1 MHKNKK
7 SGMANATPAIPL
19 LLSLY
24 MYTILSLFTSLS
36 LSLSLPFLSL
46 SHTQTHYY
54 FNTSD
59 GTSRN
64 FVQVMSTIEN
74 TTTLIVTCQ
83 FTNQLDSSNKSCDVL
98 YGLCERQSVSGTAQG
113 VSSPDQPTIA
123 RVVLDF
129 DDSADMYCFNVMASN
144 GTFTA
149 FIENRTSSSMTDSEV
164 TMTTGITG
172 E

>member
-1 MHKNKK
+1 
-7 SGMANATPAIPL
+7 
-19 LLSLY
+19 
-24 MYTILSLFTSLS
+24 
-36 LSLSLPFLSL
+36 
-46 SHTQTHYY
+46 
-54 FNTSD
+54 
-59 GTSRN
+59 
-64 FVQVMSTIEN
+64 MSTIEN
-74 TTTLIVTCQ
+74 TTRLIVTCQ

-113 VSSPDQPTIA
+113 VSSPDQPNIA
-123 RVVLDF
+123 RVVLNF

-149 FIENRTSSSMTDSEV
+149 FIENRTSSSSMTDSEV